1 MSTVIADDGSM
12 KGLSRTPRPLSDVS
26 EKLRSLS
33 DDDLLLLAIA
43 YVKETSGDV
52 PDFTG
57 TVAVVFEG
65 LMLERRKQSDTTR

>member
-1 MSTVIADDGSM
+1 M

-52 PDFTG
+52 PDFTR
-57 TVAVVFEG
+57 TVAVVLEE
-65 LMLERRKQSDTTR
+65 LRHERRMQSGKTR